1 MKRREILESAFT
13 ILAILALWPVILG
26 WEHPIYNIMLG
37 VILII
42 FIVLVINKFRRVKH
56 MYEERKIEAKKRP
69 PGPPDPRD
77 VFQP

>member
-1 MKRREILESAFT
+1 MKKREILESAFT

-56 MYEERKIEAKKRP
+56 MYEESKIEAKKRP
-69 PGPPDPRD
+69 PGPPDPREM
-77 VFQP
+77 FQP

>member
-13 ILAILALWPVILG
+13 ILAILALWPVTLG
-26 WEHPIYNIMLG
+26 WKHPIYNIMLG

-56 MYEERKIEAKKRP
+56 MYEESKIEAKIY
-69 PGPPDPRD
+69 
-77 VFQP
+77 